1 MPVLLGDLGSDG
13 DHGRDAPEQTE
24 AAFEQAGEQ
33 VPAAAGG
40 MAVAHVLRVLLANP
54 EQQPT
59 ALDQGEQR
67 EWQGEQVR
75 ADHPDCVDVVE
86 ASQRLRSDPAI
97 ARSADRGSAKLR

>member
-1 MPVLLGDLGSDG
+1 M
-13 DHGRDAPEQTE
+13 
-24 AAFEQAGEQ
+24 
-33 VPAAAGG
+33 PAAAGG

-75 ADHPDCVDVVE
+75 ADHPDCADVVE
-86 ASQRLRSDPAI
+86 AARLRSDPAI
-97 ARSADRGSAKLR
+97 ARSADRGSAKLRQNGSGTKSTSPRS